1 MTPPASWKTLLPAV
15 AGLAALAFAVTADAH
30 GSMKPQHGGVVQ
42 MTGETLV
49 ELVTGPTGVAL
60 YVKEDDEDV
69 VSSAMTAKLTVTTP
83 AGAKSDVQMTPA
95 GGNKFE
101 AKGVKVPAGSKVG
114 VMLVNKATQARSSVT
129 FAIK

>member
-1 MTPPASWKTLLPAV
+1 MTFESHKQLLALVAV
-15 AGLAALAFAVTADAH
+15 AALGLPSASLAH
-30 GSMKPQHGGVVQ
+30 GSTKPQHGGVVQ

-49 ELVTGPTGVAL
+49 ELVYGPAGVAL

-69 VSSAMTAKLTVTTP
+69 ESAGITATLTITTV
-83 AGAKSDVQMTPA
+83 AGAKSDVQMKPA

-101 AKGVKVPAGSKVG
+101 AKGVMVPAGSKVG
-114 VMLVNKATQARSSVT
+114 VMVVDNATQARSSVT